1 MIAFFN
7 DKEEVFFTT
16 VSLSTLRMKR
26 IAMPPKKSG
35 NEPDVIVT
43 NAHKNWNTLE
53 AITRYVSSSVPRRH
67 PDRCESCLNQIIIQ
81 NKLTYDHR
89 EITELKHQ

>member
-1 MIAFFN
+1 MG
-7 DKEEVFFTT
+7 KEKVFFTT

-35 NEPDVIVT
+35 KEPDVTVT

-53 AITRYVSSSVPRRH
+53 AITRYVSSSVLRRH
-67 PDRCESCLNQIIIQ
+67 PDHCKSCLNQIIIQ
-81 NKLTYDHR
+81 NKLTHNHQ
-89 EITELKHQ
+89 EITESKRE